1 MPENLEQFDLG
12 GKKVK
17 VFYKWE
23 IPEFTNHQ
31 RSNLWYLIMI
41 AAAVVLIIYSIIV
54 PNYFFAL
61 IIIIAA
67 FILFLRRYEPAQDVT
82 FRITEAGII
91 VGNQVFPYEN
101 LANFY
106 IVYDPPVKKLYFK
119 LKGFNP
125 DDLSIPL
132 LDNNPL
138 PIRSLLLEY
147 LSEDLNKEHQTIS
160 DIFETV
166 FKL

>member
-1 MPENLEQFDLG
+1 MPENLEQFDMG
-12 GKKVK
+12 DKKVN

-23 IPEFTNHQ
+23 VPEFTNHQ

-41 AAAVVLIIYSIIV
+41 IIAVILVIYCIIV
-54 PNYFFAL
+54 TNYFFAL

-67 FILFLRRYEPAQDVT
+67 FILFLRKYEPAQDVA
-82 FRITEAGII
+82 FRITEAGVII
-91 VGNQVFPYEN
+91 GNQVFSYET

-138 PIRSLLLEY
+138 PIRAKLLEY
-147 LSEDLNKEHQTIS
+147 LEEDLSKEHQTIS
-160 DIFETV
+160 DIFEAI